1 MSFKSITVYYHFME
15 SIYWLKMRFRK
26 RYQALIIGILMTFT
40 IGVYVGIKQPSLHGT
55 AGADPEGHVSVIA
68 LRDGVIFYEYDDHN
82 LITTIGSKHVRN
94 FLGFANQT
102 NAAIE
107 NIALSNDAAPA
118 ASWTKLPAEI
128 TGLDLD
134 RAAGAASVV
143 NATAFQ
149 VTYTW
154 TAGGAQT
161 IQCTG
166 LHWDVTDDSDNNLF
180 AAASISSV
188 SLQANDQLQVT
199 WTVNIPD
206 G

>member
-1 MSFKSITVYYHFME
+1 MGY
-15 SIYWLKMRFRK
+15 RK
-26 RYQALIIGILMTFT
+26 RYQALIIGILMIFA
-40 IGVYVGIKQPSLHGT
+40 IGVYLGRRQSSLHGT
-55 AGADPEGHVSVIA
+55 AGADPEGHVSVKA
-68 LRDGVIFYEYDDHN
+68 LRDGEIFYEYEDHN

-107 NIALSNDAAPA
+107 NIALSNDAGPA
-118 ASWTKLPAEI
+118 ASWTKLPGEI
-128 TGLDLD
+128 TTLVLD

-154 TAGGAQT
+154 TAGGAQD

-166 LHWDVTDDSDNNLF
+166 LHWDVTDDSDGNLF
-180 AAASISSV
+180 AAAAISSV

>member
-1 MSFKSITVYYHFME
+1 MSFKSITVYYHFIE

-40 IGVYVGIKQPSLHGT
+40 IGVYTGRQQSSLQGT
-55 AGADPEGHVSVIA
+55 AGADPEGHVSVVA
-68 LRDGVIFYEYDDHN
+68 LRDGVIFYEYEDHN

-107 NIALSNDAAPA
+107 NIALSNDGAPSAA
-118 ASWTKLPAEI
+118 WTKLPGEI
-128 TGLDLD
+128 TLLNLN
-134 RAAGAASVV
+134 RSAGVASVV

-149 VTYTW
+149 VTFTW
-154 TAGGAQT
+154 TASGGQS

-166 LHWDVTDDSDNNLF
+166 LHWDATDDSDNNLF

>member
-1 MSFKSITVYYHFME
+1 MGV
-15 SIYWLKMRFRK
+15 RK
-26 RYQALIIGILMTFT
+26 RYQALIVGIMLIFT
-40 IGVYVGIKQPSLHGT
+40 IGVYVGKQQSSLHGT
-55 AGADPEGHVSVIA
+55 AGADPAGHVSVKAFRNGA
-68 LRDGVIFYEYDDHN
+68 LFYEYEDHN

-107 NIALSNDAAPA
+107 NIALSNDGAPSAA
-118 ASWTKLPAEI
+118 WTKLPAEI
-128 TGLDLD
+128 TLLNLNRSTGV
-134 RAAGAASVV
+134 ASVV

-149 VTYTW
+149 VTFTW
-154 TAGGAQT
+154 TASGAQS

-166 LHWDVTDDSDNNLF
+166 LHWDPTDDLDGNLF
-180 AAASISSV
+180 AAAAISSV

>member
-1 MSFKSITVYYHFME
+1 MG
-15 SIYWLKMRFRK
+15 FRK
-26 RYQALIIGILMTFT
+26 RYQTLIVGILMIFT
-40 IGVYVGIKQPSLHGT
+40 IGVYVGKQQPSLHST
-55 AGADPEGHVSVIA
+55 AGADPVGHVSVKA

-118 ASWTKLPAEI
+118 ASWTKLPGEI
-128 TGLDLD
+128 TTLALD
-134 RAAGAASVV
+134 RAAGTASTV

-154 TAGGAQT
+154 TASGAQS

-166 LHWDVTDDSDNNLF
+166 LHWSVVDDSDNNLF

>member
-1 MSFKSITVYYHFME
+1 MG
-15 SIYWLKMRFRK
+15 FRK
-26 RYQALIIGILMTFT
+26 RYQALIVGILMIFT
-40 IGVYVGIKQPSLHGT
+40 IGVFVGKQQPSLHST
-55 AGADPEGHVSVIA
+55 AGADPVGHVSVKA

-118 ASWTKLPAEI
+118 AAWTKLPAEI
-128 TGLDLD
+128 TTLALD
-134 RAAGAASVV
+134 RAAGTASVV

-154 TAGGAQT
+154 TASGAQS

-166 LHWDVTDDSDNNLF
+166 LHWSVADDSDNNLF